1 MSQIVPIL
9 LIGVGGFL
17 IGGVVSVRKNSV
29 PAAVLLGVF
38 SAACIVGGLLWL
50 VGSS

>member
-1 MSQIVPIL
+1 MSQIVPVL
-9 LIGVGGFL
+9 LIGLGGFL
-17 IGGVVSVRKNSV
+17 IGGVVAVRKNSV

-38 SAACIVGGLLWL
+38 STACIVGGLLWL